1 MKTFIL
7 LLLSGVSV
15 FGQFNFTDLAFAK
28 QEVSSGCT
36 TYTVPQVS
44 SLTVTIVPAS
54 NGGYEDFLVPYT
66 YTYTI
71 YAKIVVG
78 GVTIY
83 SSVGTSNSDT
93 DDGSDP
99 LFYYITLNWTAVSG
113 AAGYVIVVNNDS
125 YGTQPQYFVTDA
137 ATTLVTI
144 GNASSATFVDSPVN
158 AFYTSGTPTLTPTST
173 CQ

>member
-1 MKTFIL
+1 MKKLIVLIL
-7 LLLSGVSV
+7 SSLTS
-15 FGQFNFTDLAFAK
+15 FGQFNFTDLAFIK
-28 QEVSSGCT
+28 EESGSGCT

-54 NGGYEDFLVPYT
+54 NGGYEDLLVPYT

-93 DDGSDP
+93 DDGTDP

-113 AAGYVIVVNNDS
+113 AAGYVVVVNNDS
-125 YGTQPQYFVTDA
+125 YGSLPAYFVTDA